1 MCRLYSK
8 SSFFFFW
15 LQPVACGGEGNGNPL
30 QYSCLENPM
39 DGGAWWATVHGVAK
53 SQTRLSDFPV
63 ACGIL
68 VLQPR
73 MKPCLLHWKHGV
85 LNAGP
90 PGKSWLLLLLFLPM
104 LSGLWDLSSLTR
116 DQTHAPC
123 NGKCWVLTSGPPG
136 KSWIE
141 TFFTGEMLECSEQKV
156 LGHLWLEL
164 TNPQV
169 LSQGPAL
176 LFACSFWSLFIH
188 PSTHPIIQQVFT
200 ECLPMANE

>member
-8 SSFFFFW
+8 STFFFFFFGCSLW
-15 LQPVACGGEGNGNPL
+15 HVVEKEMATHSSTLAWRIPWMEEPDGLQSMGSQRVRH
-30 QYSCLENPM
+30 
-39 DGGAWWATVHGVAK
+39 DWATSLWHVG
-53 SQTRLSDFPV
+53 SLFSNP
-63 ACGIL
+63 GWN
-68 VLQPR
+68 
-73 MKPCLLHWKHGV
+73 PCLLHWKHGV
-85 LNAGP
+85 LNTGP
-90 PGKSWLLLLLFLPM
+90 PGKSWLLLLLLFLPM

-164 TNPQV
+164 IPRSYLRV
-169 LSQGPAL
+169 L
-176 LFACSFWSLFIH
+176 H
-188 PSTHPIIQQVFT
+188 
-200 ECLPMANE
+200 